1 MNPGV
6 RVLFID
12 MNSFYASVEAQ
23 DNPNYLGKP
32 LIVVPV
38 LADTSSAIA
47 ASQEAKK
54 LGIKTGTPIA
64 EAKRICPGIKI
75 VQSRPSRYLEV
86 HKQILSILQSKFP
99 KVKPLSIDEFAC
111 YLPVDRASEQFCV
124 ELRDSIRQSIYEVS
138 GGNIK
143 ASFGASS
150 NVFLAKVASE
160 IIKPDGFVYFEAKDA
175 QSKLR
180 HLKLTDLPG
189 IARRMNARL
198 GSRFIYTIDDLYS
211 KTPKELKLAFGS
223 IIGEN
228 WWSMMRGSL
237 HPDYGMW
244 YGKKLKSIGHSHV
257 IPPEM
262 RDIKS
267 TQEIFKALVEKSF
280 NRMRTQNLYPSKF
293 HVGLSCYLPRRKYL
307 YLESET
313 KIFKHTDNFDL
324 LRLYSHKEWEEIEKA
339 FNEDYTPKK
348 ISVRWTNLCDA
359 IDVIPPLFEPD
370 TKPEEKTVYVIPD
383 RITFGDPKRIFQ

>member
-1 MNPGV
+1 
-6 RVLFID
+6 
-12 MNSFYASVEAQ
+12 
-23 DNPNYLGKP
+23 
-32 LIVVPV
+32 
-38 LADTSSAIA
+38 
-47 ASQEAKK
+47 
-54 LGIKTGTPIA
+54 
-64 EAKRICPGIKI
+64 
-75 VQSRPSRYLEV
+75 
-86 HKQILSILQSKFP
+86 
-99 KVKPLSIDEFAC
+99 
-111 YLPVDRASEQFCV
+111 
-124 ELRDSIRQSIYEVS
+124 
-138 GGNIK
+138 
-143 ASFGASS
+143 
-150 NVFLAKVASE
+150 
-160 IIKPDGFVYFEAKDA
+160 
-175 QSKLR
+175 
-180 HLKLTDLPG
+180 
-189 IARRMNARL
+189 
-198 GSRFIYTIDDLYS
+198 
-211 KTPKELKLAFGS
+211 
-223 IIGEN
+223 
-228 WWSMMRGSL
+228 MRGSL

-370 TKPEEKTVYVIPD
+370 TKPEEKTVYAIPD